1 LSTGLSIAA
10 VFVSGLACI
19 LTRHALY
26 GRNYSDVGV
35 PMYENAAIA
44 TMLGI
49 LVFFVLL
56 FGLLYILQRTLSRN
70 LQWFPY
76 LIAVIT
82 FVVACIY
89 SGPSNVII
97 GVFLW

>member
-1 LSTGLSIAA
+1 
-10 VFVSGLACI
+10 
-19 LTRHALY
+19 
-26 GRNYSDVGV
+26 
-35 PMYENAAIA
+35 
-44 TMLGI
+44 MLGI